1 MALNHE
7 KRYLGEALS
16 HSNHENVANRSM
28 TVAIAKEFLL
38 YKKNSSILW
47 SHTTNEFVL
56 QNFENCDLFYE
67 SCHFPI

>member
-38 YKKNSSILW
+38 YKKNSSIL
-47 SHTTNEFVL
+47 
-56 QNFENCDLFYE
+56 
-67 SCHFPI
+67 